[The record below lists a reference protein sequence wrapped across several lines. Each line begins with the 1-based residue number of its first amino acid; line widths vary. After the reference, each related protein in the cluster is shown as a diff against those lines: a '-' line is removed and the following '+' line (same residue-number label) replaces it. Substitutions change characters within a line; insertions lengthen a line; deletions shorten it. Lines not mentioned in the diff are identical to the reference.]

1 MPSRGSGATIRSM
14 EGDTRAGRT
23 GAERTHR
30 TWLLKMINLYPPLL
44 GAGIRVRRTGADR
57 RAFEVRM
64 RLTVFNRNYVGTHF
78 GGSLY
83 AMCDPF
89 FMLILIP
96 ALGPEYVVWDKAATI
111 RFVRPGRGTVR
122 AAFDVPDERVEAIR
136 REVDANGRAEPVFT
150 AQVLGSDGE
159 VVAEV
164 DKTLYVRRRRA
175 AGQPSQAG

>member
-1 MPSRGSGATIRSM
+1 MDGGTRGES
-14 EGDTRAGRT
+14 T
-23 GAERTHR
+23 GVKRTHR
-30 TWLLKMINLYPPLL
+30 EWLLRIINLYPPLL
-44 GAGIRVRRTGADR
+44 GAGIRVRRTGTDR

-64 RLTVFNRNYVGTHF
+64 RLTVFNRNYVGTPF

-111 RFVRPGRGTVR
+111 RFLRPGRGTVR
-122 AAFDVPDERVEAIR
+122 ATFEVPDERVEAIR
-136 REVDANGRAEPVFT
+136 READANGRAEPVFT
-150 AQVLGSDGE
+150 AQVLGEGGE

-175 AGQPSQAG
+175 AGQPVEAG

>member
-1 MPSRGSGATIRSM
+1 MEKETETRPGRARRS
-14 EGDTRAGRT
+14 
-23 GAERTHR
+23 HR
-30 TWLLKMINLYPPLL
+30 EWLLRMMNFYPPLL
-44 GAGIRVRRTGADR
+44 GAGIRVRRTGPDER
-57 RAFEVRM
+57 TYEVRM
-64 RLTVFNRNYVGTHF
+64 RLTFLNRNYVGSHF

-111 RFVRPGRGTVR
+111 RFLRPGRCTVR
-122 AAFDVPDERVEAIR
+122 ATFHIPEDRIEEIRRAADTDGRVEP
-136 REVDANGRAEPVFT
+136 DFT
-150 AQVLGSDGE
+150 AQVLGEGGE

-175 AGQPSQAG
+175 VEAG

>member
-1 MPSRGSGATIRSM
+1 MANESDRGAGASPRGRRS
-14 EGDTRAGRT
+14 
-23 GAERTHR
+23 
-30 TWLLKMINLYPPLL
+30 WLLRVMNFYPPFL
-44 GAGIRVRRTGADR
+44 GAGIRVRRVGPDR

-64 RLTVFNRNYVGTHF
+64 KLHFFNRNYVGTHF

-111 RFVRPGRGTVR
+111 RFKRPGRGTVR
-122 AAFDVPDERVEAIR
+122 ATFDIPQVRVDEIRRAADDGERVES
-136 REVDANGRAEPVFT
+136 VFT
-150 AQVLGSDGE
+150 AEVVGEDGM

-164 DKTLYVRRRRA
+164 DKTLYVRRQRE
-175 AGQPSQAG
+175 GEVS

>member
-1 MPSRGSGATIRSM
+1 MERGSTGRSAAGA
-14 EGDTRAGRT
+14 RT
-23 GAERTHR
+23 NRE
-30 TWLLKMINLYPPLL
+30 WLLRLINLYPPLL
-44 GAGIRVRRTGADR
+44 GAGIRVRRSGAGG

-64 RLTVFNRNYVGTHF
+64 KLTFLNRNYVGVHF

-96 ALGPEYVVWDKAATI
+96 ALGSDYVVWDKAATI
-111 RFVRPGRGTVR
+111 RFLRPGRGTVR
-122 AAFDVPDERVEAIR
+122 ATFDIPDERVEAIR
-136 REVDANGRAEPVFT
+136 SEADASGRAEPVFT
-150 AQVLGSDGE
+150 AQVLGPDGE

-175 AGQPSQAG
+175 AEVRTD

>member
-1 MPSRGSGATIRSM
+1 MENGRRGGS
-14 EGDTRAGRT
+14 T
-23 GAERTHR
+23 GAEPTHR
-30 TWLLKMINLYPPLL
+30 KWLLRFINLYPPLL
-44 GAGIRVRRTGADR
+44 GAGIKVRRTGAGR
-57 RAFEVRM
+57 RAFQVRM

-111 RFVRPGRGTVR
+111 RFLRPGRGTVR
-122 AAFDVPDERVEAIR
+122 ATFDVPAERVEAIR
-136 REVDANGRAEPVFT
+136 KEADANGRAEPAFT
-150 AQVLGSDGE
+150 AQVLGPDGG

-164 DKTLYVRRRRA
+164 DKTLYVRRRHA
-175 AGQPSQAG
+175 AGQGGVTTASPRGPS